1 VRSRLHLLV
10 PTVALAVGL
19 SGCAS
24 DDGDE
29 VEELR
34 AELIARSEAE
44 EELATRLE
52 QLEERLEQELDAL
65 GADVSTDTRLD
76 GLEDHLDRLEAT
88 LGVLDDRLEDE
99 GAARR
104 AAAEEAETATA
115 ELRSTL
121 VGIQGTLDELRT
133 ETDELRTLYETLRDR
148 LDRQQRG

>member
-1 VRSRLHLLV
+1 VRSRPHLLV
-10 PTVALAVGL
+10 LTVAVAVGL

-52 QLEERLEQELDAL
+52 QLEERLEKELDAL

-76 GLEDHLDRLEAT
+76 SLEDHLDRLEAT
-88 LGVLDDRLEDE
+88 LSVLDDRLEDE

-121 VGIQGTLDELRT
+121 VGVQGTLDELRT

>member
-1 VRSRLHLLV
+1 VL
-10 PTVALAVGL
+10 TVAAAVGL

-24 DDGDE
+24 DNGDE

-44 EELATRLE
+44 DQLATRI
-52 QLEERLEQELDAL
+52 ERLEQELREELEAL
-65 GADVSTDTRLD
+65 GADVSTATRLD
-76 GLEDHLDRLEAT
+76 GLEDHLDRLDAT
-88 LGVLDDRLEDE
+88 LTVVDDRLEDE

-104 AAAEEAETATA
+104 AAAEEAEAATA

-121 VGIQGTLDELRT
+121 VGIQGTLDELRA